1 MEQDRYQKNHVL
13 YIIGLLSLVASL
25 SLLAFTLYILPYL
38 VFGWRYDAPG
48 FIHLWKELLRVRY
61 HFSPSV
67 ASQIIGV
74 PFFLLTL
81 LFAFIANFASNRMD
95 NEIYS
100 TELTIENKEQNTK
113 KSPNES
119 IALVL
124 KILLIIVLVF
134 VGAELFHWLIYTE
147 VSRPQR

>member
-1 MEQDRYQKNHVL
+1 MEEDRYQKHHVL

-25 SLLAFTLYILPYL
+25 SLFAFTLYILPYL

-48 FIHLWKELLRVRY
+48 FIHLWKELLIVKY
-61 HFSPSV
+61 HFSSSA

-74 PFFLLTL
+74 PFFLLAL
-81 LFAFIANFASNRMD
+81 VFAFIANFSSNRMD

-100 TELTIENKEQNTK
+100 TELAVENKEQNTR

-124 KILLIIVLVF
+124 NILLIIVLVF
-134 VGAELFHWLIYTE
+134 VGAELFQWLIYTE
-147 VSRPQR
+147 VNRP